1 MKNLNRI
8 EVTKKTGDEKLTL
21 NGRQTKF
28 SLVNY
33 WSWAYSDILSNTLR
47 GDFAEYLV
55 ACDLGLSEEVTEL
68 WTEYDLKMKEGYKI
82 EVKSSSYLQSWKQHK
97 LSLVSFDIA
106 KRRAWD
112 PDTSKMGEISKRH
125 SDIYVFCLL
134 EHKDKS
140 TVNPLNLNQWKFY
153 VLKTSTLD
161 QKVLNQKKITLK
173 SLEKLN
179 PEIVEFGC
187 MKKTIIN
194 LMA

>member
-8 EVTKKTGDEKLTL
+8 EVTKKTGEEKLIL

-68 WTEYDLKMKEGYKI
+68 WTEYDLKMKEGYKV

-97 LSLVSFDIA
+97 LSLVSFDMDLA
-106 KRRAWD
+106 R
-112 PDTSKMGEISKRH
+112 
-125 SDIYVFCLL
+125 
-134 EHKDKS
+134 S
-140 TVNPLNLNQWKFY
+140 TGLSPEQA
-153 VLKTSTLD
+153 SAILD
-161 QKVLNQKKITLK
+161 ET
-173 SLEKLN
+173 
-179 PEIVEFGC
+179 
-187 MKKTIIN
+187 
-194 LMA
+194 

>member
-8 EVTKKTGDEKLTL
+8 EVTKKTGEEKLIL

>member
-8 EVTKKTGDEKLTL
+8 EVTKKTGEEKLIL

-68 WTEYDLKMKEGYKI
+68 WTEYDLKMKEGYKV

-106 KRRAWD
+106 KKRAWD
-112 PDTSKMGEISKRH
+112 PDTNKMGEISKRH

-140 TVNPLNLNQWKFY
+140 TVNPLNHNQWKFY
-153 VLKTSTLD
+153 ILKTSTLD

-179 PEIVEFGC
+179 PEIV
-187 MKKTIIN
+187 
-194 LMA
+194 